1 MRYILYFILIIIAQ
15 KGFSQ
20 TIINGKVI
28 SDIADVEG
36 IIVLNNTTKVNTTT
50 AKGGLFTIEARP
62 NDILIIASPKLKG
75 LEIKLNSNSFKMDP
89 LIVDVKSKPHELAEV
104 EIKSYAH
111 INTISM
117 GIVSKDVKTYTP
129 AERRL
134 RTASTGGPVGLIY
147 NLISGEKAMLKKVV
161 EVEKFEMNFQKLLD
175 LLTEDFFLTTLK
187 ITKENLSGFLVFASE
202 DIGVAKM
209 IKDKDKSFLKL
220 KLVELA
226 FKFKELKNEN

>member
-1 MRYILYFILIIIAQ
+1 MIAQ
-15 KGFSQ
+15 NGFSQ
-20 TIINGKVI
+20 TVLNGKVI
-28 SDIADVEG
+28 SDFTGLEG
-36 IIVLNNTTKVNTTT
+36 TIVLNNTTKVSTITTDE
-50 AKGGLFTIEARP
+50 GLFSIEAKP
-62 NDILIIASPKLKG
+62 NDMLIIASPKLQG
-75 LEIKLNSNSFKMDP
+75 LEIKLNPNSFKMDP
-89 LIVDVKSKPHELAEV
+89 LIIEVKSKPRELAEV

-117 GIVSKDVKTYTP
+117 GIVSKNVKTYTP

-147 NLISGEKAMLKKVV
+147 NLISGEKTMLKKVV

-175 LLTEDFFLTTLK
+175 LLTEEFFLTTLK

-202 DIGVAKM
+202 DSNVAKM
-209 IKDKDKSFLKL
+209 LKDKDNSFLKL

-226 FKFKELKNEN
+226 FKFKELKDEN